1 MAKSNSWK
9 NLDLQWQIL
18 IGIGAGIV
26 LGMILNQTIPSAV
39 SEGPIAALKTVFQL
53 GGELFIRLLQMLII
67 PLVFASIFMSI
78 VNLGNIRELKQ
89 IGLTTVVYYLVTT
102 ALAVLIGIIL
112 VNLIHPGRGFD
123 PDTISALKTT
133 MGVPEHVVR
142 EGVGQRSSLIIIL
155 ETFIHMIPT
164 NPVKAMVESD
174 ILQVIFFTIFIAII
188 TALLGKSSEPF
199 IRVVESVD
207 QIMTRSILVIMRIA
221 PYCIFL
227 LVTTL
232 MIDLGFQA
240 IMALSKYAM
249 TVLIGLIFH
258 ACVTLPLLVFLIG
271 HYNPFRLFK
280 AMLPAILTAWSTAS
294 SIATLPITLDCLEKK
309 AGVQRKIGN
318 FVLPLGATVN
328 MDGTALYESVAVI
341 FIAELLG
348 FPLALGTQ
356 VIIFITATLAAIGAA
371 AIPGAGLV
379 TMGIV
384 LTAAGLPLEGIGLI
398 LAIDR
403 ILDQFRTAVNVWG
416 DASGGVVV
424 ARLDNAFRTISQAK

>member
-1 MAKSNSWK
+1 MAKLCSWK

-18 IGIGAGIV
+18 IGIGAGLILGIV
-26 LGMILNQTIPSAV
+26 LNQTAASGV
-39 SEGPIAALKTVFQL
+39 SEGPIDVTKTVFQL
-53 GGELFIRLLQMLII
+53 GGEIFIRLLQMLII

-78 VNLGNIRELKQ
+78 VNLGNIRELKE
-89 IGLTTVVYYLVTT
+89 IGLNTVVYYLATT
-102 ALAVLIGIIL
+102 ALAVLVGIIL

-123 PDTISALKTT
+123 SATVSALKET
-133 MGVPEHVVR
+133 MEVPEHVIR
-142 EGVGQRSSLIIIL
+142 EGVGQRSSILIIL
-155 ETFIHMIPT
+155 ETFVHMIPT
-164 NPVKAMVESD
+164 NPVKAMVNAD
-174 ILQVIFFTIFIAII
+174 ILQVIFFTIFIAVV

-199 IRVVESVD
+199 IRVIESLD
-207 QIMTRSILVIMRIA
+207 RIMTRSIILIMKIA
-221 PYCIFL
+221 PYCIFF
-227 LVTTL
+227 LVATL
-232 MIDLGFQA
+232 MTDLGFQA
-240 IMALSKYAM
+240 IIALGKYAM
-249 TVLIGLIFH
+249 TVLIGLIIH
-258 ACVTLPLLVFLIG
+258 ACITLPLLVFLIG
-271 HYNPFRLFK
+271 RYNPYRLFK

-309 AGVQRKIGN
+309 AGVHRKIGN

-348 FPLALGTQ
+348 FPLSLGTQ
-356 VIIFITATLAAIGAA
+356 MIIFITATLAAIGAA

-416 DASGGVVV
+416 DASGGIVIG
-424 ARLDNAFRTISQAK
+424 RLDNSIESFSDV

>member
-1 MAKSNSWK
+1 M
-9 NLDLQWQIL
+9 
-18 IGIGAGIV
+18 
-26 LGMILNQTIPSAV
+26 
-39 SEGPIAALKTVFQL
+39 
-53 GGELFIRLLQMLII
+53 
-67 PLVFASIFMSI
+67 
-78 VNLGNIRELKQ
+78 
-89 IGLTTVVYYLVTT
+89 
-102 ALAVLIGIIL
+102 
-112 VNLIHPGRGFD
+112 
-123 PDTISALKTT
+123 SALKET

-142 EGVGQRSSLIIIL
+142 EGIGQRSSLIIIL
-155 ETFIHMIPT
+155 ETFIQMIPT
-164 NPVKAMVESD
+164 HPIRAMAEAD
-174 ILQVIFFTIFIAII
+174 ILQVIFFTIFIAIV
-188 TALLGKSSEPF
+188 TALMGKTSEPF
-199 IRVVESVD
+199 VRVIESLD
-207 QIMTRSILVIMRIA
+207 QIMTRSILLIMKIA

-227 LVTTL
+227 IVTAL

-240 IMALSKYAM
+240 IVALGKYAL
-249 TVLIGLIFH
+249 TVLIGLSVH
-258 ACVTLPLLVFLIG
+258 AFVTLPLLVLMIG
-271 HYNPFRLFK
+271 RYNPIRLFK

-294 SIATLPITLDCLEKK
+294 SIATLPITLDCMEKK

-348 FPLALGTQ
+348 FPLTLGTL

-424 ARLDNAFRTISQAK
+424 GRLNDAIAAVPNMENQSSRR

>member
-1 MAKSNSWK
+1 MKRHSWK

-18 IGIGAGIV
+18 IGIMTGLVLGIV
-26 LGMILNQTIPSAV
+26 INQTIGPNIT
-39 SEGPIAALKTVFQL
+39 EGPFATFKTIFQL
-53 GGELFIRLLQMLII
+53 GGDIFIRLLRMLIV

-78 VNLGNIRELKQ
+78 VNLGNIRELKK

-102 ALAVLIGIIL
+102 ALAVLLGMIL

-123 PDTISALKTT
+123 LETMAALKDT
-133 MGVPEHVVR
+133 MRVPENVIQT
-142 EGVGQRSSLIIIL
+142 GVGQRNSLIIII
-155 ETFIHMIPT
+155 ETFVHMIPT
-164 NPVKAMVESD
+164 NPIAAMAKAD
-174 ILQVIFFTIFIAII
+174 ILQVIFFTIFLAIV
-188 TALLGKSSEPF
+188 TALLGKTSEPF
-199 IRVVESVD
+199 VRVMESVD
-207 QIMTRSILVIMRIA
+207 QIMMRSILLIMKIA

-227 LVTTL
+227 LVITL

-240 IMALSKYAM
+240 IIALGKYAL
-249 TVLIGLIFH
+249 TVLIGLTFH
-258 ACVTLPLLVFLIG
+258 ACITLPLLVIIAG
-271 HYNPFRLFK
+271 RYNPFRLFK

-309 AGVQRKIGN
+309 AGVHRKIGN

-348 FPLALGTQ
+348 YPLPIGTQ

-416 DASGGVVV
+416 DATAGVVV
-424 ARLDNAFRTISQAK
+424 ARLDKAITDVPMQN

>member
-1 MAKSNSWK
+1 MKIVSWK
-9 NLDLQWQIL
+9 KLDLQWQIL
-18 IGIGAGIV
+18 IGILSGLLLGI
-26 LGMILNQTIPSAV
+26 ILNQTAGPGDT
-39 SEGPIAALKTVFQL
+39 EGPIATLKLIFQL
-53 GGELFIRLLQMLII
+53 GGDIFIRLLRMLIV

-78 VNLGNIRELKQ
+78 VNLGNIRELKK
-89 IGLTTVVYYLVTT
+89 IGLRTVVYYLVTT
-102 ALAVLIGIIL
+102 ALAVLVGMIL

-123 PDTISALKTT
+123 PETMATLKAS
-133 MGVPEHVVR
+133 MGVPERVV
-142 EGVGQRSSLIIIL
+142 EQGVGERSSLIIII
-155 ETFIHMIPT
+155 ETFVRMIPT
-164 NPVKAMVESD
+164 NPIEAMAKAD
-174 ILQVIFFTIFIAII
+174 ILQVIVFTIFLAIV
-188 TALLGKSSEPF
+188 TALMGKVSEPF
-199 IRVVESVD
+199 VKVVDSID
-207 QIMTRSILVIMRIA
+207 QITTRSILLIMKIA

-240 IMALSKYAM
+240 IIALGKYAM
-249 TVLIGLIFH
+249 TVLLGLTIH
-258 ACVTLPLLVFLIG
+258 ACITLPLLVLLIG
-271 HYNPFRLFK
+271 RYNPIRLFK

-294 SIATLPITLDCLEKK
+294 SVATLPITLDCLVKK
-309 AGVQRKIGN
+309 AGVQRKIAN

-348 FPLALGTQ
+348 YPLPLGTQ
-356 VIIFITATLAAIGAA
+356 AIIFITATLAAIGAA

-384 LTAAGLPLEGIGLI
+384 LTSAGLPLEGIGLI

-416 DASGGVVV
+416 DATAGLVV
-424 ARLDNAFRTISQAK
+424 ARLDNAIDEI